1 MTDKEKLYVIND
13 ILTTS
18 GFKRERAD
26 KKTVLEAMMEYSWQE
41 LVEEF
46 ARFIK
51 IFNDI
56 ADIVCEEKQP
66 EPEPQDRINGLERR
80 IKALSDMLSGEL
92 CRISVTDDTEEL
104 SDMTLWAVQNL
115 IEIRRKKLVLHRLKE
130 IKNNESI

>member
-13 ILTTS
+13 ILATS

-41 LVEEF
+41 LAEEF
-46 ARFIK
+46 ALFIN

-56 ADIVCEEKQP
+56 ADIVGEEKQP
-66 EPEPQDRINGLERR
+66 DPEPQDRIKELERR
-80 IKALSDMLSGEL
+80 IKALSDMLPGEL

-104 SDMTLWAVQNL
+104 SDITLWAIQNL
-115 IEIRRKKLVLHRLKE
+115 VEIRRKKLVLKRLKE
-130 IKNNESI
+130 ITNNESI

>member
-13 ILTTS
+13 ILATS
-18 GFKRERAD
+18 GFKHERAD

-46 ARFIK
+46 ALFIK
-51 IFNDI
+51 VFNDI

-66 EPEPQDRINGLERR
+66 EPEPQDRIVELEKR
-80 IKALSDMLSGEL
+80 IKNLSDMLPGEL
-92 CRISVTDDTEEL
+92 CRISVIDDTEEL
-104 SDMTLWAVQNL
+104 SDMTLWAIQNL
-115 IEIRRKKLVLHRLKE
+115 IEIRRKKLVLKRLKE

>member
-13 ILTTS
+13 ILATS
-18 GFKRERAD
+18 GFKHERAD

-41 LVEEF
+41 LMEEF
-46 ARFIK
+46 ALFIK

-56 ADIVCEEKQP
+56 ADIVAEEKR
-66 EPEPQDRINGLERR
+66 PEPQDRIKELERR
-80 IKALSDMLSGEL
+80 IKTLSDLLPGEL

-104 SDMTLWAVQNL
+104 SDMTLWAIQNL
-115 IEIRRKKLVLHRLKE
+115 IEIRRKKLVLKRLKE